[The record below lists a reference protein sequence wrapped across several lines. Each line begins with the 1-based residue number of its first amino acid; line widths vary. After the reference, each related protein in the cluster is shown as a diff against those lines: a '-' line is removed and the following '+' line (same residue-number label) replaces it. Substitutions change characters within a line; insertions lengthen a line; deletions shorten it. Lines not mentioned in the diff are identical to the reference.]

1 MSWILVVDDEAAVTR
16 LVQLRLENEGYDVE
30 VAANGAAALEKLAAR
45 DYDVLVTD
53 LCMPQLGGQELV
65 EAVRKQTHNEG
76 LRIFVLSSRPEE
88 EYRRWTEEQPGVT
101 FLEKPVSLNRLV
113 ALIQEELQGTEPPA

>member
-30 VAANGAAALEKLAAR
+30 VAPNGAAALEKLAAR
-45 DYDVLVTD
+45 EYDVLITD
-53 LCMPQLGGQELV
+53 LCMPRLGGRELV
-65 EAVRKQTHNEG
+65 ESVRKETRNES
-76 LRIFVLSSRPEE
+76 LRIFVLSSRPED
-88 EYRRWTEEQPGVT
+88 EYRRWTADQPGVV

-113 ALIQEELQGTEPPA
+113 DLVRGDGAGTEPQS